1 MLVRCYGYLV
11 SCVKSLLKRLPSNL
25 ELFENFKFLRPCYV
39 RDASF
44 STFHKVISMVT
55 APCSTSIL
63 ESKTVLSK
71 DLCNLKRSL
80 EESDEAELLMREIA
94 NCQNNHKA
102 KVIAITDEAK
112 KLQFL
117 LVQTAHMQHGCGAS
131 QVVGYAFVASEQY
144 HVLSKLLETFVKENP
159 SSQETQV
166 VVVDK
171 DFTAINA
178 IHNTFT
184 SAPSVQLCQFH
195 VVKAFGVAAGRLGRS
210 LEEKQKMI
218 CTFKEMLHAPTM
230 EKFEEVKAD
239 FHRYASKEAVAYFDE
254 NWGSITEMWVRHICD
269 REFTFGDN
277 TTNRVESHNN
287 IIKKVLKSSSK
298 LHEALANLLK
308 LAGMSRQ
315 NTCHAATLLK
325 TCNFYS
331 YNTSHHIE
339 RQCEKVLTP
348 YACRLV
354 SKQLMKMEES
364 NRAIRKTAE
373 DKYEVASGVGDACH
387 QHRQL
392 TVRMKRSPGA
402 PSAGSIDNAL
412 EEIPKPSKDSP
423 TWKAVR
429 GSSSNAMPEWKDV
442 PPYPPKVESPITY
455 FRNFFDVTFLSH
467 ICEQSSLYSAQRN
480 PNKVTSMTVNDL
492 EQFIGT
498 VLTMSL
504 MKLPQTHMYWSQR
517 FRVSQVTDTMTRDRW
532 EEIKQSLHFSD
543 NQEAPDQNDP
553 ERDRLYKVR
562 PLLDHLVAKCHE
574 IPKSQKLCVDE
585 QLVPFKG
592 RS

>member
-1 MLVRCYGYLV
+1 MLSSAG
-11 SCVKSLLKRLPSNL
+11 
-25 ELFENFKFLRPCYV
+25 
-39 RDASF
+39 
-44 STFHKVISMVT
+44 
-55 APCSTSIL
+55 
-63 ESKTVLSK
+63 KTVLSK

-80 EESDEAELLMREIA
+80 EGSDEAELLMREIA

-112 KLQFL
+112 QLQIL
-117 LVQTAHMQHGCGAS
+117 LVQTAHMQRAFESFPEVLLLDATYRTNKLKMPLFVFLVQDGCGAS

-178 IHNTFT
+178 IRNTFT

-287 IIKKVLKSSSK
+287 LIKKVLKSSSK

-331 YNTSHHIE
+331 YNTSHDIE

-387 QHRQL
+387 QVCLDSQSSSCTTFSKMGLLCRHFL
-392 TVRMKRSPGA
+392 AVCVKLST
-402 PSAGSIDNAL
+402 
-412 EEIPKPSKDSP
+412 KPDLD
-423 TWKAVR
+423 KAVHKR
-429 GSSSNAMPEWKDV
+429 WFKNYQMSFVGPCEDVNSEESHCPENVEIVSMPGPSFKKMNRNQRYNFAMQTLKALADTLADCRPEFFQARLRHLEDINAVWLKGDDAGEAGCSEERTTEANCGDHDQCSSEQHDNVPENGSQINHTQNKRKQDVEENDV
-442 PPYPPKVESPITY
+442 PI
-455 FRNFFDVTFLSH
+455 
-467 ICEQSSLYSAQRN
+467 
-480 PNKVTSMTVNDL
+480 
-492 EQFIGT
+492 
-498 VLTMSL
+498 
-504 MKLPQTHMYWSQR
+504 KLPMVKTRGRPTKRLRQR
-517 FRVSQVTDTMTRDRW
+517 KLKKLRKGGQPMPFLELSSKEQ
-532 EEIKQSLHFSD
+532 EKCKQ
-543 NQEAPDQNDP
+543 N
-553 ERDRLYKVR
+553 Y
-562 PLLDHLVAKCHE
+562 
-574 IPKSQKLCVDE
+574 
-585 QLVPFKG
+585 
-592 RS
+592 